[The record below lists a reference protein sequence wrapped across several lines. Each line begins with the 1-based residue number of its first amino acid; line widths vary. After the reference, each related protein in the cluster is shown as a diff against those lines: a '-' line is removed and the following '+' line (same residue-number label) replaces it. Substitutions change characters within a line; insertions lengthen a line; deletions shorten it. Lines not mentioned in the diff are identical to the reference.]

1 MIQYQLPLWRS
12 ISSLR
17 ELPSMLNIGAIS
29 VKSKSKSEYDALSDA
44 FLRLRTKYDPML
56 LKSRSRGYASITGST
71 GFITFDKKTFDLNVN
86 SNCQYLLAR
95 DFLNKDFTLAINFDE
110 SAGRTIIFADQDDQI
125 EKKIKNKVS

>member
-17 ELPSMLNIGAIS
+17 ELPSMLDISAIS
-29 VKSKSKSEYDALSDA
+29 VKSWTESKSEYDTLSDA
-44 FLRLRTKYDPML
+44 FLRLRAKYDPML
-56 LKSRSRGYASITGST
+56 LKSRVRGFASIIGTT
-71 GFITFDKKTFDLNVN
+71 GFITFDKKAFDLNVN

-125 EKKIKNKVS
+125 EKKSRTR